1 MKSYLNQK
9 IGVLGGGQLGKMLCQ
24 AASPMGI
31 NLYILDAA
39 PTFPAGLVAPQF
51 TQGDFNNYDD
61 VLNFGKDKDI
71 ITIEIENV
79 NTDALV
85 KLTLMGK
92 KVYPQAPIIELIK
105 DKGLQKSFYKKHHL
119 PTSDFELYDDHLSIL
134 NDVKNGTLKIPFVQK
149 ARSGGYD
156 GRGVHIVK
164 TKSDLDNLLECPS
177 VVEDL
182 VKIEKEIAVIVA
194 RNTKGKINSFPVVDM
209 EFHPTANL
217 VEFLYSPSKLHI
229 DLQNQVTRIAEQI
242 VRELEIVGLLA
253 VELFLDENGRI
264 LINEV
269 APRPHNSGHHTIE
282 ANITSQYQQHLRAIC
297 GLPLGSTRTIQAAV
311 MANILGED
319 GYAGDAIYKNI
330 EECLSEDGVYLHLYG
345 KAQTKPFRK
354 MGHITA
360 VAPDLD
366 EAIEKAR
373 KVKNLLK
380 VIS

>member
-31 NLYILDAA
+31 NLHIMDAA

-61 VLNFGKDKDI
+61 VLRFGREMDI

-79 NTDALV
+79 NTDALI
-85 KLTLMGK
+85 KLTEMGK
-92 KVYPQAPIIELIK
+92 KVYPQAPIIKLIK
-105 DKGLQKSFYKKHHL
+105 DKGLQKSFYKEHKL
-119 PTSDFELYDDHLSIL
+119 PTSSFQLYENHSSIVK
-134 NDVKNGTLKIPFVQK
+134 DVNNGSLKIPFVQK

-164 TKSDLDNLLECPS
+164 TTADLDQLLQCAS
-177 VVEDL
+177 VVEDM
-182 VKIEKEIAVIVA
+182 VDIEKEIAVIVA
-194 RNTKGKINSFPVVDM
+194 RNSKGEINSFPVVDM

-229 DLQNQVTRIAEQI
+229 DLQNQATRIAEQI
-242 VRELEIVGLLA
+242 VRELKIVGLLA
-253 VELFLDENGRI
+253 VELFLDVNGQI

-319 GYAGDAIYKNI
+319 GYIGDAKYENI
-330 EECLSEDGVYLHLYG
+330 EKCLEEDGVYLHLYG
-345 KAQTKPFRK
+345 KTQTKPFRK

-360 VAPDLD
+360 VSSDLD

-373 KVKNLLK
+373 KIKNLLK